1 MNADFRRFEPY
12 FRNGLL
18 YFPKHTIEALLTV
31 GLDKGTSE
39 KALRGLALD
48 DVQSLTQ
55 LSQAIQAFVGQVER
69 ETAIAGALT
78 SEESHFALTGLPV
91 HA

>member
-1 MNADFRRFEPY
+1 MNANSRRLEPY

-18 YFPKHTIEALLTV
+18 YFPQRTIEALLAV
-31 GLDKGTSE
+31 GLDQNISE

-48 DVQSLTQ
+48 DVHSLTQ
-55 LSQAIQAFVGQVER
+55 LSQAIQVFVGQVER

-78 SEESHFALTGLPV
+78 SEESHFALTGLPERV
-91 HA
+91 